1 MEEQRAL
8 FMLWQDAYSLKHL
21 LERPHLNEVA
31 FKNTP
36 LDRSAVCT
44 QLASLVA
51 HAQAVSPKTRATLPA
66 IPWHLL
72 KDLPDLTDPA
82 APFHMDESDLST
94 TWDIANTLANTCTRE
109 LTNDIRV
116 IKARTYM
123 DNVMSRSASQ
133 WPQPDMSKKAPE
145 KDTALVKALSQAIA
159 SLHIESQE
167 HPPYEALW
175 LLTGEKTCVVV
186 VEDTPQM
193 NRSEAQKLA
202 EALKNASGKEITLI
216 PQTRIHPIL
225 WDDIISRE
233 VLLWEY
239 PNRTRKHLAP
249 SSVGHHHG

>member
-1 MEEQRAL
+1 
-8 FMLWQDAYSLKHL
+8 
-21 LERPHLNEVA
+21 
-31 FKNTP
+31 
-36 LDRSAVCT
+36 
-44 QLASLVA
+44 
-51 HAQAVSPKTRATLPA
+51 
-66 IPWHLL
+66 
-72 KDLPDLTDPA
+72 
-82 APFHMDESDLST
+82 MDESDLST

-116 IKARTYM
+116 IKACTYM

-145 KDTALVKALSQAIA
+145 KDIALVKALSQAIA
-159 SLHIESQE
+159 SLHIESARRSIR
-167 HPPYEALW
+167 PTKTLW

-186 VEDTPQM
+186 VEETPQM

-249 SSVGHHHG
+249 SSIDHHHG

>member
-21 LERPHLNEVA
+21 LERPHLNEAA
-31 FKNTP
+31 FKKTP
-36 LDRSAVCT
+36 LDRSAVCA

-51 HAQAVSPKTRATLPA
+51 HAQAVSSETRATLPA

-82 APFHMDESDLST
+82 VPFHMDESDLST

-123 DNVMSRSASQ
+123 DKVMSRSASQ

-145 KDTALVKALSQAIA
+145 KDTTLVKALSQAIA
-159 SLHIESQE
+159 SLHIETQE

-175 LLTGEKTCVVV
+175 LLTGEKTCVVA

-233 VLLWEY
+233 VLLWKY
-239 PNRTRKHLAP
+239 PNRTQKHLAP
-249 SSVGHHHG
+249 NFVDHHHG